1 MDIKNYP
8 PVVIVTMV
16 VLSLTAFFGTMGA
29 TYQFGEWRAFVLA
42 PFPMWAVVRAVA
54 YGLLPMLAMI
64 DMFHGKISGRY
75 LGSLSMMMTWGFTL
89 RLLNPKIF
97 VPHRIFIETMVTLP
111 AFGLIIAMAVLIV
124 SFGFGKTSNSYFVQ
138 EEKD

>member
-1 MDIKNYP
+1 MDIKKYP
-8 PVVIVTMV
+8 PVVIVTMI

-64 DMFHGKISGRY
+64 DIFHGKISGRY
-75 LGSLSMMMTWGFTL
+75 LGSLSLMMTWGFML
-89 RLLNPKIF
+89 RLLNPQMF
-97 VPHRIFIETMVTLP
+97 MPRRSFIETTMVLP
-111 AFGLIIAMAVLIV
+111 AFGIVITMAVLIV
-124 SFGFGKTSNSYFVQ
+124 SFGFGKTSNRYFVQ